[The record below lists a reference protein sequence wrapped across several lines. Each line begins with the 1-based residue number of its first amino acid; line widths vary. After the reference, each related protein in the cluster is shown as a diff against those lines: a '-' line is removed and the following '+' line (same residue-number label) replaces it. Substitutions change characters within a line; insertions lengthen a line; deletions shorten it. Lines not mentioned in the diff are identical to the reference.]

1 MAREWLAEIRVSAG
15 KTHDDIANAVK
26 ISRQYY
32 GMIEAGNRNPSVPL
46 AKRIAAELGFS
57 WTIFFADQ
65 GNEMFP
71 DELSATSEHKEA
83 G

>member
-1 MAREWLAEIRVSAG
+1 
-15 KTHDDIANAVK
+15 
-26 ISRQYY
+26 
-32 GMIEAGNRNPSVPL
+32 MIEAGNRNPSVPL

-71 DELSATSEHKEA
+71 CELSATSEHKEA